1 MLHNIFE
8 SYDKFIESTRINIGN
23 LFNKKQQSTT
33 DNLQLKPI
41 DIIELEIKKQE
52 ENLKQKEDIE
62 QKLIIM
68 KNILYLYLKRK
79 SLKTANRYIKRAE
92 EILEDKMEDTIYE
105 AISYLKRVPK
115 DLKNEQ
121 LREIHI
127 FKAYLYELLEDF
139 NESSSEYKQAIK
151 YDKTPNTLVEFR
163 KFIERS
169 REVISWEKNLKGHSK
184 KHNIVKIHS
193 ITKIEDMPD
202 VVKRLES
209 MAKYYAKT
217 PKSRALGKKYFREVL
232 KMYKTLSEKYPKDY
246 TCKYAGS
253 LMDAVELF
261 MMPPSLLRDSL
272 DILLNSEDCSNDK
285 IYLLKRLKD
294 IKHKNFIKKSKV
306 FEKQN

>member
-253 LMDAVELF
+253 LMDA
-261 MMPPSLLRDSL
+261 
-272 DILLNSEDCSNDK
+272 K
-285 IYLLKRLKD
+285 YIY
-294 IKHKNFIKKSKV
+294 
-306 FEKQN
+306 